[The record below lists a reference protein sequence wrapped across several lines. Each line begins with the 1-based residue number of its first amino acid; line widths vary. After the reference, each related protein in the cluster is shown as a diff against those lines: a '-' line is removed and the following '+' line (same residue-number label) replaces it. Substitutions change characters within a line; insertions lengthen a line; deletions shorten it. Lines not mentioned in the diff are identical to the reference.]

1 MKLLHWL
8 GSWFPRSL
16 CSWTNCIWLLA
27 LALMLCGWSED
38 IKVEILPVFRMSS
51 ARMPLKARLPL
62 KASLRLCHSKVAVVV
77 TRLLLPSNQRVLIWR
92 INWKGKEILKSVPI
106 FDQICLTGR
115 PIVQLL
121 RLWRL
126 VRVGW
131 LTPCNRWSERSV
143 AIFTHAIAAL
153 ARNLVSIMLVYRWKR
168 NAFGVKILCVFRN
181 IYRQDRWAKSET
193 VPVGC
198 AVSWWCWR
206 QGSSVPPKTKCQCG
220 GNCKR
225 WENFGILFLPC
236 TCLTLAWKPCFLWSS
251 C

>member
-1 MKLLHWL
+1 
-8 GSWFPRSL
+8 
-16 CSWTNCIWLLA
+16 
-27 LALMLCGWSED
+27 
-38 IKVEILPVFRMSS
+38 MSS
-51 ARMPLKARLPL
+51 AQNANEGCHWRQVWDFATARWWWWQDSCSQTA
-62 KASLRLCHSKVAVVV
+62 K
-77 TRLLLPSNQRVLIWR
+77 VLIWR

-143 AIFTHAIAAL
+143 AILAHAIAAL

-206 QGSSVPPKTKCQCG
+206 QGSKCSSQDKVPMWRK
-220 GNCKR
+220 
-225 WENFGILFLPC
+225 L
-236 TCLTLAWKPCFLWSS
+236 
-251 C
+251 